1 MARSP
6 CRQSNAPLARCRPDG
21 ALVLILSA
29 CGLPSALL
37 RQQWVCFANPHP
49 MPLLSFGGNGQP
61 AFSRGFFGSLPSAPP
76 ISRNATQFPQNGEQT
91 CRPARRLPMNT
102 QRFASDRLLTM
113 NILVVGSTG
122 PQEREVVAQAL
133 AGGHAVR
140 ALARNPKGAD
150 A

>member
-29 CGLPSALL
+29 CGLASALL
-37 RQQWVCFANPHP
+37 RQQWVCFANHILCRCYRSAA
-49 MPLLSFGGNGQP
+49 M
-61 AFSRGFFGSLPSAPP
+61 ASRRFPEGFFGSLPSAPP

-122 PQEREVVAQAL
+122 PQWREVVAQAL

-140 ALARNPKGAD
+140 ALARNPKAAD